1 MIVRQQTDRRLG
13 LGLGA
18 VWVASVLTVLVAYPA
33 GAPVSSD
40 PGAPA
45 IPVWVTVLPA
55 LVGIGLALLLP
66 PRGETLAATVVRTD
80 RLRVTTGI
88 LVACA
93 VALPVAAA
101 LVPLEGEDYIV
112 GKAVLL
118 MAIPAFAVPGLR
130 RAVRFSAP
138 QAAWRWWAPALCVAA
153 WTLLSQVAPWVPE
166 HDLGDYSTEMLVV
179 GGIATAITAGLGEEL
194 FYRRWLQTRLEA
206 LVGPWTGLGF
216 ATLAFALMHLGSHGT
231 GAPWLDVARVIAL
244 QGSFG
249 LLMGLLWWSYRNLA
263 LIVVAHLIANG
274 WGLLGELIGRA
285 TGPTMG

>member
-1 MIVRQQTDRRLG
+1 MRQQTDRRIG
-13 LGLGA
+13 LGLGVVWA
-18 VWVASVLTVLVAYPA
+18 VSVLTVLVAYPA
-33 GAPVSSD
+33 GTSVSSD

-66 PRGETLAATVVRTD
+66 RRGETLSATVVRTD

-93 VALPVAAA
+93 VAFPLAAA

-118 MAIPAFAVPGLR
+118 MAIPALTVLWLR
-130 RAVRFSAP
+130 RAVRFSGQ
-138 QAAWRWWAPALCVAA
+138 QAAWRWWAPALCVAV

-166 HDLGDYSTEMLVV
+166 HNLGGYSTEMLMV

-206 LVGPWTGLGF
+206 WLGPWSGLGF

-231 GAPWLDVARVIAL
+231 GAPLLDVARVIAL

-249 LLMGLLWWSYRNLA
+249 LFMGVLWWRYRNLT

-274 WGLLGELIGRA
+274 WGLLGELICRA
-285 TGPTMG
+285 TGPAAG